1 MTRILLSLLAA
12 LWTCLWLLVSL
23 LEIAGNLHDPSV
35 RWWQLAA
42 LLGPSACVPALWLG
56 IWLGTGAFRG
66 IPLDR
71 PAGWF
76 LRSLSLSPLFA
87 AAAIVTVH
95 GGRTALLALA
105 GRDYG
110 HLPWPGLILYEAV
123 KAALFQMLWLGFAFG
138 AKSFVDWQEQGQRLL
153 QSQRALA
160 ESQLAHLRE
169 QLQPHFLFN
178 TLNTISALM
187 QSDVARA
194 DRLIARLADL
204 LRHSLSFGDRAMV
217 PLESELRFLELYAGI
232 MVERFS
238 RRVAVDWRIDP
249 AARPASVPALLLQ
262 PLLENAFRHG
272 VEEVAGTH
280 RITISASMPAEG
292 GRLEIS
298 IHCSGGSLKP
308 DARDGVGLRNCRRRL
323 GVHYGDAAGLTL
335 SPAPSGGVM
344 SLLSLPLRLEAVQ

>member
-42 LLGPSACVPALWLG
+42 LLAPSACVPALWLG
-56 IWLGTGAFRG
+56 VWLGAGAFRR

-76 LRSLSLSPLFA
+76 LRSLAPSPLFA

-105 GRDYG
+105 GRDYL
-110 HLPWPGLILYEAV
+110 HLPWPGLVLYEV
-123 KAALFQMLWLGFAFG
+123 IKVTLFQMLWLGFAFG

-153 QSQRALA
+153 HSQRALA
-160 ESQLAHLRE
+160 ESQLAQLRE
-169 QLQPHFLFN
+169 QLRPHFLFN

-204 LRHSLSFGDRAMV
+204 LRHSLSFGEQAMV

-232 MVERFS
+232 MIERFS
-238 RRVAVDWRIDP
+238 GRVEIDWQIDP
-249 AARPASVPALLLQ
+249 AAHPAAVPALLLQ
-262 PLLENAFRHG
+262 PLLENAFHHG
-272 VEEVAGTH
+272 VEEVAGAH
-280 RITISASMPAEG
+280 RIIVAARLPVEG
-292 GRLEIS
+292 ERLEIS

-308 DARDGVGLRNCRRRL
+308 DARDGVGLQNCRRRL
-323 GVHYGDAAGLTL
+323 GVHYGTAAGLTL
-335 SPAPSGGVM
+335 SPAPSGGVTC
-344 SLLSLPLRLEAVQ
+344 LLSLPLRLEAVQ